1 MHLNWR
7 QNLKFALGPSA
18 NKKKKKNFR
27 AKSEQFP
34 PLLDSASPRACT
46 YRRKRNAQ
54 TALVPRRPGITAVLM
69 SLADRNDRRLVGPCA
84 ESTVLKLRR
93 HRDFSQ
99 DTAAGYV
106 RTRRPLERICAP
118 IPRRAR
124 RSHTRR
130 ATAVRESPGKTV
142 RFSTSTTTSTITTIT
157 TTAIAFPFKG
167 VLGIVVSIFVRR
179 TCAESSVP
187 DTNRLRS
194 KYFFI
199 ANDHRLS
206 ATQSVKRPL

>member
-1 MHLNWR
+1 MVP
-7 QNLKFALGPSA
+7 APV
-18 NKKKKKNFR
+18 KKKKLSGQTGTFSPR
-27 AKSEQFP
+27 
-34 PLLDSASPRACT
+34 LDSAFPRACT

-54 TALVPRRPGITAVLM
+54 MALVPRRPYIRPGITAVLM
-69 SLADRNDRRLVGPCA
+69 CLADRNNRRLVGPCA

-142 RFSTSTTTSTITTIT
+142 RFSTSTTSTITTTT
-157 TTAIAFPFKG
+157 TTAIVFPFKG

-179 TCAESSVP
+179 TCTESSVP

-194 KYFFI
+194 EYFFI
-199 ANDHRLS
+199 ADDQLS